1 MAKKIKGED
10 GKIYKRIQP
19 EDPNRKRTLEI
30 IVGVIGLVLSLM
42 DISHGMFAANFADT
56 FGGGGEYTTRITFG
70 LIFVIAAF
78 VLLFFIKKN
87 RKLIGWLVL
96 ALGFLF
102 MILCGDYGLVGGII
116 FMVDGIL
123 ILVRK

>member
-56 FGGGGEYTTRITFG
+56 FGGGGEYTTRITF
-70 LIFVIAAF
+70 AAF